1 MFTGIVVEQAVV
13 EAPAPSLVLASS
25 VVSADVAVG
34 DSVAVDGCCLTVTTI
49 DGERLHFDAVPETL
63 ARTTLG
69 DRVVGDLVNLEPAL
83 RAGDRMGGHWVQGHV
98 DGVGEVASLTPH
110 SNAVDIWVK
119 APEARGSLCD
129 RERIDHRQRRQ
140 PDRHRIRPRRFRR
153 VADPAHA

>member
-69 DRVVGDLVNLEPAL
+69 DRVGWVTWSISSRRCERVIAWAATGC
-83 RAGDRMGGHWVQGHV
+83 RATST
-98 DGVGEVASLTPH
+98 AS
-110 SNAVDIWVK
+110 
-119 APEARGSLCD
+119 ARS
-129 RERIDHRQRRQ
+129 
-140 PDRHRIRPRRFRR
+140 PR
-153 VADPAHA
+153 